1 MTAEF
6 EKASPK
12 ESAPPAPRPVAPILC
27 EGLGC
32 PRTVASVSAHLC
44 LECRAKVAAEYGC
57 EDAAAVLVNL
67 AVKCRPIYA
76 EKVEALAGLPVRSQ
90 VRILALAA
98 SAEAQLREITA
109 EEQRWAAAC
118 RKRWP
123 LLGWNPVRREG
134 DEGWVA

>member
-1 MTAEF
+1 MTIEIG
-6 EKASPK
+6 KGK
-12 ESAPPAPRPVAPILC
+12 EAATGAPRATAPILC
-27 EGLGC
+27 EGVGC
-32 PRTVASVSAHLC
+32 PRTLPSVSSHLC
-44 LECRAKVAAEYGC
+44 LECRAKIATEFGC
-57 EDAAAVLVNL
+57 EDGAAVLVNL

-76 EKVEALAGLPVRSQ
+76 ERVEALANLPVRAQ

-98 SAEAQLREITA
+98 SAEAQLLGITV

-123 LLGWNPVRREG
+123 LLGWTPVRREG